1 MTRLIACLGLV
12 LGLGV
17 VAVASQD
24 RAIPDGFKPVFDG
37 KTTKGW
43 HISRTTRHGTT
54 PIVSVE
60 NGEIVL
66 RQHPF
71 GRGGLLFTDKEYGNF
86 ELYLEVKA
94 AWGCNSGIFLR
105 STEEGSAYQIELDQ
119 MRGSGALLGEG
130 MRVSL
135 GARPTEAVNKV
146 WKVDDWNTF
155 RISMVGAAPHI
166 VEWINGEQ
174 MFDVQE
180 PVNDKIAGKTT
191 GHIGLQLHYG
201 TVYEPAIADGFSL
214 WSMWRPAAEYR
225 FRNIAI
231 KELP

>member
-1 MTRLIACLGLV
+1 MTKLILRAAIVAGLSAV
-12 LGLGV
+12 L
-17 VAVASQD
+17 VAGQE
-24 RAIPDGFKPVFDG
+24 RAIPDGFTPIFDG

-43 HISRTTRHGTT
+43 HPSRTTRHGST
-54 PIVSVE
+54 PNVSVE
-60 NGEIVL
+60 NGELVL
-66 RQHPF
+66 RQQPF
-71 GRGGLLFTDKEYGNF
+71 ARGGLLFTDKEYGNF
-86 ELYLEVKA
+86 ELYLEVKP

-119 MRGSGALLGEG
+119 MRGSGGLLGEG
-130 MRVSL
+130 MRVSV

-146 WKVDDWNTF
+146 WKVDDWNSF
-155 RISMVGAAPHI
+155 RIRMEGDAPRI
-166 VEWINGEQ
+166 IEWINGVQ

-191 GHIGLQLHYG
+191 GHIGVQLHYG
-201 TVYEPAIADGFSL
+201 SVYEPAVAEGFSL
-214 WSMWRPAAEYR
+214 SSMWKPAAAYR